1 MGFTKMKLPNA
12 ENAFI
17 DVRKLRDYSLSDSH
31 PVGKHKARVFR
42 SALGLTDADWDRLR
56 VMILEAAVASEAEL
70 GRTDEYGTRYQL
82 DFSASTNEGTA
93 TIRTAWIVRNETEPP
108 RLLSCYVLAR
118 G

>member
-1 MGFTKMKLPNA
+1 MKLPNA

-56 VMILEAAVASEAEL
+56 VMILEAAVSTDAAL

-82 DFSASTNEGTA
+82 DFLASTNEGTA
-93 TIRTAWIVRNETEPP
+93 TIRTAWIVQNDFEPP

-118 G
+118 S